1 MNNSSLSERADAE
14 MPLLEISKITKY
26 FGFPAL
32 SNVDIQIQEGD
43 RFGLIGPNGSGKTT
57 LMNIITGLLAADGG
71 KILFKSEDIS
81 SLPAYKRARMGIA
94 RTFQVPKPFN
104 SLSVV
109 DNLSVPL
116 RNANQ
121 AKEKV
126 DSLEILRLLR
136 IDSKAEAKPGELTQ
150 IELRKLELA
159 RALVQNPTLLLLDEA
174 MAGLTGVEIDEML
187 KILENLSEQGI
198 SILMIEHIMKAVMS
212 FSRKIVVLNAGMK
225 IAEGRPEEILNNKEV
240 ERAYLGE

>member
-1 MNNSSLSERADAE
+1 

-159 RALVQNPTLLLLDEA
+159 RALVQKPTLLLLDEA

>member
-1 MNNSSLSERADAE
+1 
-14 MPLLEISKITKY
+14 MPLLEISKLTKY

-57 LMNIITGLLAADGG
+57 LMNIITGLIAADGG
-71 KILFKSEDIS
+71 KIFFKGQDIS

-104 SLSVV
+104 SLSVM

-116 RNANQ
+116 RNADQ
-121 AKEKV
+121 SKEKV
-126 DSLEILRLLR
+126 DSLEILRLLG
-136 IDSKAEAKPGELTQ
+136 IDSKAEAKPGVLNQ

-159 RALVQNPTLLLLDEA
+159 RALVQKPTLLLLDEV
-174 MAGLTGVEIDEML
+174 MAGLNGLEIDEML

-212 FSRKIVVLNAGMK
+212 FSRKIVVLNAGVK
-225 IAEGRPEEILNNKEV
+225 IAEGTPQEILNNKEV